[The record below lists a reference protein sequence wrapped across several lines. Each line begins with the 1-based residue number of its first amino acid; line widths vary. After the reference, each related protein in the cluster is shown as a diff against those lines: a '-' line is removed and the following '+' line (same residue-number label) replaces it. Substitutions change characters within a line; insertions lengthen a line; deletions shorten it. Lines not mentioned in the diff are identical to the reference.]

1 MLTVTMV
8 TVTMVTHAMVTV
20 IMVTVSM
27 VIHGNSN
34 HGNGSHGNSNSPRL
48 DDRLPLSLRDGLAR
62 PYLLLIH
69 SALGAYTI
77 T

>member
-1 MLTVTMV
+1 MV
-8 TVTMVTHAMVTV
+8 TVAMVT
-20 IMVTVSM
+20 
-27 VIHGNSN
+27 HGNSN
-34 HGNGSHGNSNSPRL
+34 HGNGSHGNGSHGNSNSPRL

>member
-1 MLTVTMV
+1 MSIVVSYAMVTVTVTMV
-8 TVTMVTHAMVTV
+8 TVAMVT
-20 IMVTVSM
+20 
-27 VIHGNSN
+27 HGNSN
-34 HGNGSHGNSNSPRL
+34 HGNGSHGNGSHGNSNSPRL